1 MQEQRILV
9 HSMEIPV
16 RWGDMD
22 AYNHVNN
29 TIYFRYCEQARIEW
43 LEALGFVVRT
53 DQPSGPV
60 IINAACT
67 FMIPVNYPATIRME
81 MFAGSPGRSSL
92 MTWYEMRVAG
102 DDRLYA
108 EGSSKV
114 VWMDHATGRSVPLP
128 DELRAIFEAPAK

>member
-1 MQEQRILV
+1 MQEQRVLV
-9 HSMEIPV
+9 HSMQIPV

-43 LEALGFVVRT
+43 LESLGFVVRT
-53 DQPSGPV
+53 DQQTGPV

-67 FMIPVNYPATIRME
+67 FLIPVTYPATIVLQ
-81 MFAGSPGRSSL
+81 MFAGELGRSSL
-92 MTWYEMRVAG
+92 MTWYQMRIEG
-102 DDRLYA
+102 DERMYA

-114 VWMDHATGRSVPLP
+114 VWMDHGTGRSVPLP
-128 DELRAIFEAPAK
+128 AELRELVETAGK

>member
-1 MQEQRILV
+1 MADRRIRA

-43 LEALGFVVRT
+43 LEAMGFVVRT
-53 DQPSGPV
+53 DQATGPV

-67 FMIPVNYPATIRME
+67 FLIPVTYPATIRLD
-81 MFAGSPGRSSL
+81 MFAGEPGNSSC
-92 MTWYEMRVAG
+92 MTWYEMRVVG
-102 DDRLYA
+102 DERLHA
-108 EGSSKV
+108 EASSKM
-114 VWMDHATGRSVPLP
+114 VWMDHASGRSVPLP
-128 DELRAIFEAPAK
+128 AQLRALFELS